1 MSDDAYGVINVHP
14 HRRADLGWLGGGIAD
29 RNARFEGAGGKS
41 QARQRVVRLFE
52 GVESSWTGVSGM
64 CRLSGQRLDREAAR
78 KDAQTSGGGRFCVAA
93 HVDVVNERQED
104 DEGDVY
110 LHHD

>member
-1 MSDDAYGVINVHP
+1 MSSAYGVVDVHA
-14 HRRADLGWLGGGIAD
+14 HRRADLGGLGGGSAD
-29 RNARFEGAGGKS
+29 GYARFGRARGES
-41 QARQRVVRLFE
+41 QAGQRVVRLFE

-64 CRLSGQRLDREAAR
+64 RRLSGQRLEREAAR
-78 KDAQTSGGGRFCVAA
+78 TDAQTSGGGRFCVAA
-93 HVDVVNERQED
+93 HLDVVDERQED